1 MSKNKNKKYVR
12 SVDYPEVA
20 LFAILYLSFASFYIS
35 FLIFPYSLWVLYVI
49 FYAILIIP
57 IIIFSYCV
65 GKKIAIYCQSMKK
78 CGGVAKYLFALIVI
92 NTCLS
97 VLIFILYHGLPA
109 RVCEPNRCYEL
120 SIFGAALRAF
130 IVSAVCIVPGLFA
143 ALRKYNV
150 KAIKNKSISSKAKK
164 VSRKKKE
171 EDSDE
176 F

>member
-1 MSKNKNKKYVR
+1 MSKNKNKKFVR
-12 SVDYPEVA
+12 PVDYPELA

-35 FLIFPYSLWVLYVI
+35 FLIFPYSIWIVYVI

-57 IIIFSYCV
+57 IIIFSYFV

-78 CGGVAKYLFALIVI
+78 CGGVAKYLFALIII

-97 VLIFILYHGLPA
+97 VLIFTLYHGLPA
-109 RVCEPNRCYEL
+109 RVCETNCYEL
-120 SIFGAALRAF
+120 SIFGATLRAF

-150 KAIKNKSISSKAKK
+150 KAIKNKSTSSKAKK

>member
-1 MSKNKNKKYVR
+1 MFKNKNKKFV
-12 SVDYPEVA
+12 SPVDFSELA

-35 FLIFPYSLWVLYVI
+35 FLIFPYSIWIVYVI

-57 IIIFSYCV
+57 IIIFSYFT
-65 GKKIAIYCQSMKK
+65 GKKIAIYCQSTKK

-109 RVCEPNRCYEL
+109 QVCETRCYEL
-120 SIFGAALRAF
+120 SIFGATLRAF
-130 IVSAVCIVPGLFA
+130 IASAVCIVPGLFA

-150 KAIKNKSISSKAKK
+150 KAIKNKNTSSKAKK
-164 VSRKKKE
+164 VSRKKIE